1 MRYVP
6 RGSINFILSL
16 FSPSGG
22 QREMGW
28 WEFLGLW
35 WSGRGADEELYFLI
49 FISWWSSLGGGKTC
63 QNEALI
69 SWRESLQEVCL
80 QINTEKKNI
89 NKPSFGRLI
98 LAWTYRDNRSCFSC
112 IVAKHS
118 LPQWFYTSQ
127 RPPVSQPV
135 WAELWRPLGSL
146 SFFFFLCSVSWY
158 QTAVA
163 IGESRRASLP
173 VCRGM
178 FSTEEPPCC

>member
-6 RGSINFILSL
+6 RGSIDFILSL

-89 NKPSFGRLI
+89 NKRSFGRLI
-98 LAWTYRDNRSCFSC
+98 LAWTYRDNRSCFFPVLLLSTHYRSDSIHPRDHLSVKLCGRSC
-112 IVAKHS
+112 DVH
-118 LPQWFYTSQ
+118 LDH
-127 RPPVSQPV
+127 
-135 WAELWRPLGSL
+135 
-146 SFFFFLCSVSWY
+146 
-158 QTAVA
+158 
-163 IGESRRASLP
+163 
-173 VCRGM
+173 
-178 FSTEEPPCC
+178 